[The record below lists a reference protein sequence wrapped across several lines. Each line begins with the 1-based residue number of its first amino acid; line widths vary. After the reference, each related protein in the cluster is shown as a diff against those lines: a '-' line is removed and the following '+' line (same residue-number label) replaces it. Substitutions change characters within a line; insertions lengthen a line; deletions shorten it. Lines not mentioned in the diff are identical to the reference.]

1 MKKLSLL
8 SLLIAILFGGS
19 VMAQQ
24 PQVLINDDFEA
35 YTVGNKLAV
44 EAQAAGNVWWTTWS
58 GNPGSAEDGVIA
70 EYQGTKCGYLT
81 YGVDQVL
88 SLGNE
93 ENGAYDLEF
102 DILVPN
108 GKNAYFN
115 ILHNFNPA
123 GGNTWAMES
132 YLHMTGSGTASANTG
147 CIMVG
152 GQTINFTVV
161 YDGWMHFRLHVD
173 TDADVAEYYY
183 TAPDA
188 KTEELIHTW
197 TWSYSASS
205 AQSVGRKLA
214 AMDFYP
220 PLNASTS
227 QFYLDNF
234 SYTKTSGD
242 TAPVM
247 IVDTESINTWAP
259 EDDFTSFDLT
269 ISNEEGTSM
278 GDWSAWID
286 FGASQGGSAMTELHW
301 DSEPSE
307 NSSLVGFNITSPK
320 SYEAGVMFPGASYA
334 GAAMGTRIVSAQYF
348 MVESTSGFGLEENT
362 PLIFRVYRQGLNGQ
376 PGEVLAEKEV
386 PYAQIN
392 HEDWTVATF
401 DTPVVLSG
409 FNAWVTVEFTQKVG
423 GYALVMDGDT
433 QVEHGGYE
441 RNAGGG
447 AFEPIDA
454 QYGNLHLRAN
464 TQGTAVPAT
473 WAVLSTTEGSIPMGA
488 EETVTINFN
497 TIGLSLGDSVDAELV
512 ILTSDAEH
520 AEYNIPMTLT
530 VDPDAVIENAESAF
544 KVYPNPTNGKVT
556 VEGENIAAIAIY
568 SAAGQLI
575 NVVNTTTVDMS
586 AYGTGVYFFNIVDS
600 ANNTTVQRVVVK

>member
-35 YTVGNKLAV
+35 YTVGNNLAV

-58 GNPGSAEDGVIA
+58 GAPGSSEDGVIA
-70 EYQGTKCGYLT
+70 SYLGTKCGYLT
-81 YGVDQVL
+81 YNVDQVL

-102 DILVPN
+102 DILVPT

-115 ILHNFNPA
+115 ILHNFNPS

-147 CIMVG
+147 CIKVG
-152 GQTINFTVV
+152 GQTINFAVV

-188 KTEELIHTW
+188 KAEELIHTW
-197 TWSYSASS
+197 TWSYSATS

-220 PLNASTS
+220 PLDASTS

-259 EDDFTSFDLT
+259 EDDFTSVEVT

-278 GDWSAWID
+278 GDWTAWID
-286 FGASQGGSAMTELHW
+286 FGASQGGTAMTELHW
-301 DSEPSE
+301 DEEPSS

-320 SYEAGVMFPGASYA
+320 SYEGAVMFPGATYA
-334 GAAMGTRIVSAQYF
+334 GAAMGTSIVSAQYL
-348 MVESTSGFGLEENT
+348 MVESSSGFGLEENT

-386 PYAQIN
+386 PYDQIN
-392 HEDWTVATF
+392 HEDWTIATF

-409 FNAWVTVEFTQKVG
+409 FNAWVAVEFTQKVD
-423 GYALVMDGDT
+423 GYALVVDKGT
-433 QVEHGGYE
+433 QNPNGAYV

-447 AFEPIDA
+447 AFELIEEE
-454 QYGNLHLRAN
+454 YGNLHLRAN
-464 TQGTAVPAT
+464 IQGEPVPAT
-473 WAVLSTTEGSIPMGA
+473 WAVLSATEGSIPMGA

-512 ILTSDAEH
+512 ILTSDEEH
-520 AEYNIPMTLT
+520 AEYTIPMTLT